1 MKAIIDNY
9 TKEEL
14 KIIVNN
20 SQNMSDLS
28 AQLGYIAHGGSNH
41 NTIQKRLDEYG
52 IDTSH
57 FNIHTSSKPKTD
69 DEIFI
74 KDSQVSQRTLR
85 SRYKAKQF
93 STYKCSICGQE
104 PIWQGKE
111 LTLILDHIDGD
122 NHNNVPENL
131 RWVCP
136 NCNQQLETTGYKNFR
151 TQYKNKK
158 RYYCPCC
165 GKQVSRKGM
174 WCSTCYHKSQV
185 KSTSEL
191 PISREELKDKIRN
204 TSFLQIGKEFNVSD
218 NAIRK
223 WCVKYGLPTRKRIIE
238 STPDSEWTKV

>member
-14 KIIVNN
+14 EIIVKN
-20 SQNMSDLS
+20 SKNMSDLS
-28 AQLGYIAHGGSNH
+28 IKLGYVAHGGSNN
-41 NTIQKRLDEYG
+41 NTIQKRLNKYG

-57 FNIHTSSKPKTD
+57 FNVHTSSAPKTD
-69 DEIFI
+69 EEIFI
-74 KDSQVSQRTLR
+74 KNSQVSQKTLR
-85 SRYKAKQF
+85 KRYKARKF

-122 NHNNVPENL
+122 NHNNVLENL

-151 TQYKNKK
+151 TQCKNKK
-158 RYYCPCC
+158 VYYCPCC
-165 GKQVSRKGM
+165 GEQVSRKDK
-174 WCSTCYHKSQV
+174 WCMACYHKSQV

-191 PISREELKDKIRN
+191 PVSREELKNKIRN
-204 TSFLQIGKEFNVSD
+204 MSFLQIGKEFNVS
-218 NAIRK
+218 NNTIKK
-223 WCVKYGLPTRKRIIE
+223 WCIKYDLPTRKRIIE
-238 STPDSEWTKV
+238 SISDNEWNNI